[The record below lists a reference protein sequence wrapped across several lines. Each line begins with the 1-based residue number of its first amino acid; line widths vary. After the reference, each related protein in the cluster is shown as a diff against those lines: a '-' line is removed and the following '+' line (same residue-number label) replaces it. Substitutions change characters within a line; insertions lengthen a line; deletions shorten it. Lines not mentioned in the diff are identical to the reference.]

1 MCAELRRDIISGCWI
16 ITDTRKREEFL
27 GSLEPKVI
35 LDVKTC
41 PFCPGNE
48 KETPNEIYA
57 LRNPVTPPNQ
67 PGWSVRVFPSKERV
81 LEVEK
86 ELERHGVGIYD
97 AMNNVGAH
105 ELIVESPE
113 HVKNLNDLPV
123 EQIKNALTVYQ
134 SRIIDLKG
142 DKRLRY
148 AIVFKNQR
156 PSSPYRWGHTH
167 SQLVALPLT
176 PQSVKDELENAK
188 AYYRE
193 KERCVFCD
201 VVREELNTNLRIV
214 EQNKSFISYIPFAP
228 RLPFE
233 TWILPRRHNPDFTQE
248 DGGTLLEFAS
258 ILKVTLGK
266 ICKLLNDPPLNY
278 MIHSIPYMRPRAGY
292 WRTIHKDYHWHLEIL
307 PHIVRVEGFSWSS
320 GFYIEPLSSELT
332 AQLLRETQL

>member
-16 ITDTRKREEFL
+16 ITSTRGKEEFFE
-27 GSLEPKVI
+27 SLEPQVRIKE
-35 LDVKTC
+35 KPC

-48 KETPNEIYA
+48 KQTPKEIYA
-57 LRNPVTPPNQ
+57 LRNTGTQPDQ

-86 ELERHGVGIYD
+86 GLERRGAGIYD

-113 HVKNLNDLPV
+113 HIKNLSDLPT
-123 EQIKNALTVYQ
+123 EQIKDALIVYQ
-134 SRIIDLKG
+134 KRIMDLKG

-156 PSSPYRWGHTH
+156 PSSPFRLGHTH

-188 AYYRE
+188 SYYIE

-201 VVREELNTNLRIV
+201 VVREELDAGFRIV
-214 EQNKSFISYIPFAP
+214 EQNKSFISYVPFAP

-233 TWILPRRHNPDFTQE
+233 TWILPKRHNADFTQE
-248 DGGTLLEFAS
+248 NGATLLDFAA
-258 ILKVTLGK
+258 IMKVALGK
-266 ICKLLNDPPLNY
+266 ICKLLDDPPLNY
-278 MIHSIPYMRPRAGY
+278 MIHSIPYMRPKAGY
-292 WRTIHKDYHWHLEIL
+292 WQTIHKDYHWHLEIL
-307 PHIVRVEGFSWSS
+307 PHIIKVAGFSWSS

-332 AQLLRETQL
+332 AELLRETKL

>member
-1 MCAELRRDIISGCWI
+1 MCAELRRDVISGCWI
-16 ITDTRKREEFL
+16 ITKTKEKEEFFE
-27 GSLEPKVI
+27 SLEPRVR
-35 LDVKTC
+35 VKEKPC

-57 LRNPVTPPNQ
+57 LRNPGTMPGQ
-67 PGWSVRVFPSKERV
+67 PGWSVRVFPSKEKV

-86 ELERHGVGIYD
+86 GLERRGVGIYD

-105 ELIVESPE
+105 ELIIESPE
-113 HVKNLNDLPV
+113 HIKNLSDLPN
-123 EQIKNALTVYQ
+123 EQIKRALSVYQ
-134 SRIIDLKG
+134 NRIIDLRG

-156 PSSPYRWGHTH
+156 PSSPFRLGHTH

-176 PQSVKDELENAK
+176 PQSVKEELENAK
-188 AYYRE
+188 NYYRE

-201 VVREELNTNLRIV
+201 VVREELEAGLRIV
-214 EQNKSFISYIPFAP
+214 EENKSFISYVPFAP

-233 TWILPRRHNPDFTQE
+233 TWILPKRHNADFTQE
-248 DGGTLLEFAS
+248 DENTLFDLAV
-258 ILKVTLGK
+258 IMKVTLSK
-266 ICKLLNDPPLNY
+266 ICKLLDDPPLNY

-292 WRTIHKDYHWHLEIL
+292 WKTIHKDYHWHLEIL

-320 GFYIEPLSSELT
+320 GFYIEPLCSEVMT
-332 AQLLRETQL
+332 ELLRETKI

>member
-16 ITDTRKREEFL
+16 ITNTKEKDEFFE
-27 GSLEPKVI
+27 SLEPGVRIKE
-35 LDVKTC
+35 KPC

-57 LRNPVTPPNQ
+57 LRNPGTLQNQ
-67 PGWSVRVFPSKERV
+67 PGWSIRVFPSKEKV

-86 ELERHGVGIYD
+86 GLERRGVGIYD

-105 ELIVESPE
+105 ELIIESPE
-113 HVKNLNDLPV
+113 HIKNLSDLPN
-123 EQIKNALTVYQ
+123 EQIKKALSVYQ
-134 SRIIDLKG
+134 NRIIDLKG

-156 PSSPYRWGHTH
+156 PSSPFRLGHTH

-176 PQSVKDELENAK
+176 PQSVKEELENAK
-188 AYYRE
+188 NYYRE

-201 VVREELNTNLRIV
+201 VVREELDAGLRIV
-214 EQNKSFISYIPFAP
+214 EENKSFISYVPFAP

-233 TWILPRRHNPDFTQE
+233 TWILPKRHNADFTQE
-248 DGGTLLEFAS
+248 DESKLFDLAV
-258 ILKVTLGK
+258 IMKVTLSK
-266 ICKLLNDPPLNY
+266 ICKLLDDPPLNY

-292 WRTIHKDYHWHLEIL
+292 WKTIHKDYHWHLEIL
-307 PHIVRVEGFSWSS
+307 PHIVKVEGFSWSS
-320 GFYIEPLSSELT
+320 GFYIEPLSSELMT
-332 AQLLRETQL
+332 ELLRETKL